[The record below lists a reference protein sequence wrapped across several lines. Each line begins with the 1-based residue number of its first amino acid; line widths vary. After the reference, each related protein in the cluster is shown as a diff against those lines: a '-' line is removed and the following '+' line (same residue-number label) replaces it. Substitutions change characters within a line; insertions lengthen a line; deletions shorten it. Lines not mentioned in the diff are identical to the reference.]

1 MASTISKKTSKQ
13 SADKNIEGST
23 TSKPRS
29 KVNLF
34 HQRLGSLTV
43 YQAGKLLGEGGLSK
57 LSKGAQAFEIDF
69 DRDVFLG
76 GDLLRIC
83 VPDSSLSIQSRREG
97 VATATGQLVSAAL
110 ALAGQLLQKDS
121 TSQPSSESIEKMTQR
136 LSSLVETDAEGRP
149 QITISLPDIDALRSI
164 ATTLARLIG

>member
-1 MASTISKKTSKQ
+1 LSEVHQSKTNKQDLANAALDMSSDVDSVEMTTGIADLKKRLEKILTPVLPAPIDQST
-13 SADKNIEGST
+13 
-23 TSKPRS
+23 
-29 KVNLF
+29 
-34 HQRLGSLTV
+34 QRRV
-43 YQAGKLLGEGGLSK
+43 EAE
-57 LSKGAQAFEIDF
+57 A
-69 DRDVFLG
+69 
-76 GDLLRIC
+76 
-83 VPDSSLSIQSRREG
+83 LSIQSRREG

>member
-1 MASTISKKTSKQ
+1 MSSDVDSVEMTTGIADLKKRLEKILTPVLPAPIDQST
-13 SADKNIEGST
+13 
-23 TSKPRS
+23 
-29 KVNLF
+29 
-34 HQRLGSLTV
+34 QRRVEAET
-43 YQAGKLLGEGGLSK
+43 
-57 LSKGAQAFEIDF
+57 
-69 DRDVFLG
+69 
-76 GDLLRIC
+76 
-83 VPDSSLSIQSRREG
+83 LSIQSRREG